1 MDIYYPMLLSRQK
14 ALMLSRI
21 SRKALEKL
29 CTQGLV
35 RTFKTKGGHNRYYRD
50 DLIKYI
56 YEQIR

>member
-1 MDIYYPMLLSRQK
+1 MEIYFPMLLSRQK
-14 ALMLSRI
+14 ALMLSKI

-29 CTQGLV
+29 CAQGLV

-56 YEQIR
+56 YEQVR